1 MDNDST
7 LFICLYDGVPAGASN
22 FCPSERPYSSAA
34 LQFATVC
41 VSWRWSLQEA
51 VSSGNSTTLSQPLGN
66 ASIA

>member
-22 FCPSERPYSSAA
+22 FCASERAYSSAA
-34 LQFATVC
+34 LQFATVR

-51 VSSGNSTTLSQPLGN
+51 VSSRNSTTLSQPLGN
-66 ASIA
+66 VSIA